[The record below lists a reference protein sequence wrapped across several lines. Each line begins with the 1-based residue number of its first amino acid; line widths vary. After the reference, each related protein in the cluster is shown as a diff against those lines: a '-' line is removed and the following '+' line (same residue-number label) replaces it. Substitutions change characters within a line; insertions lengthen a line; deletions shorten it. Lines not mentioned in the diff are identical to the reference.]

1 MKNQAFSIEL
11 VGTEACLWRYT
22 VRSTGRSWDIAPP
35 ILELDGHARP
45 AVLTDVHPCRDP
57 LDLPNGTVEH
67 AYAGTLAADPGLA
80 LEVVWRVSPASPIVR
95 FQYRLVADAPRTL
108 TECQGRDRL
117 HYLTLS
123 LKGLSCQEIRVS
135 EFDESVHSFRLTE
148 HALPERFF
156 EHGLSAMGPILVAAG
171 GTHAVLVAYEHGSQ
185 IPDAFLEFR
194 LGRDGTATLQAVK
207 GNYYSGQVVAPGRP
221 FETLWMQFG
230 CVSGSKE
237 RLAGAYR
244 AFVLADMSLNAASRK
259 PYIFY
264 NTWNY
269 QERNKWWNG
278 KAYLDSMHQER
289 ILAEIDVAHRM
300 GVEVFVIDTG
310 WYQKTGDWQVDT
322 ARFPDGL
329 RAVRE
334 RLDRYGMKL
343 GLWFAPAEA
352 AVSSRAAQAHLDCRM
367 SWDGIVAEP
376 RPVWETEESY
386 RMCLVSRYGDA
397 FADELIRLVD
407 ELGVTYFKWDGI
419 NQYGCND
426 PHHGHGTA
434 ANSPQERADCYAFE
448 LGRAMSR
455 VVDRVCR
462 ACPEAIVDFDITE
475 GHRSVGLGFLASGKY
490 FLINNGPYY
499 RSLDD
504 PQFAPGG
511 GMGSNVFV
519 FPGPARARICRA
531 ALDYDRWIPSVLF
544 LTHYLPDD
552 PASSQMINLASLVLG
567 QNGIWGDLLS
577 VSEEGVGLFGEVLGR
592 YKRVRGDVTASAP
605 VRTGIVGGS
614 PEIHEKISP
623 ETGHGVVSILAAA
636 AGRYRYV
643 TAHPAAQPYWA
654 SAGVEVTWPAP
665 LLTPTEDRNRAQLDI
680 TFDQPGAALV
690 FFGTA

>member
-1 MKNQAFSIEL
+1 MKNQAFEMDL
-11 VGTEACLWRYT
+11 VGTETCLWRYT
-22 VRSTGRSWDIAPP
+22 VRSTDRSWDIAPP
-35 ILELDGHARP
+35 ILELDGQARS
-45 AVLTDVHPCRDP
+45 AVLTDVHPCREP

-67 AYAGTLAADPGLA
+67 AYAGSLAQDPHLS
-80 LEVVWRVSPASPIVR
+80 LEVAWRISPASPIVR
-95 FQYRLVADAPRTL
+95 FQYRLSADAPRTL
-108 TECQGRDRL
+108 TKCQGRDHL
-117 HYLTLS
+117 YYLALS
-123 LKGLSCQEIRVS
+123 VRGLSCQEIRLS

-148 HALPERFF
+148 HALPNRFF
-156 EHGLSAMGPILVAAG
+156 EHELSAMGPILVAADDA
-171 GTHAVLVAYEHGSQ
+171 HAMLVAYEHGSQ
-185 IPDAFLEFR
+185 IPDAFLQFQ
-194 LGRDGTATLQAVK
+194 LSRDGTATLQAVK
-207 GNYYSGQVVAPGRP
+207 GNYYSGQVVAPERP

-230 CVSGSKE
+230 CVPGSQE

-244 AFVLADMSLNAASRK
+244 AFVLTDMTLNAASRK

-278 KAYLDSMHQER
+278 KAYLDSMRQER
-289 ILAEIDVAHRM
+289 ILGEIDVAHRM

-310 WYQKTGDWQVDT
+310 WYHKTGDWQVDT

-329 RAVRE
+329 RAVKE

-343 GLWFAPAEA
+343 GLWFAPTEA

-367 SWDGIVAEP
+367 SWDGIVADP
-376 RPVWETEESY
+376 RPIWETEESY

-397 FADELIRLVD
+397 FADELIRLVN

-419 NQYGCND
+419 QQYGCND

-455 VVDRVCR
+455 VVDRVCH

-504 PQFAPGG
+504 PRYAPGG

-531 ALDYDRWIPSVLF
+531 PLDYDRWIPSVLF

-577 VSEEGVGLFGEVLGR
+577 VSEEGVALFGEILDR
-592 YKRVRGDVTASAP
+592 YKRVRDDITASAP
-605 VRTGIVGGS
+605 VRMGIVAGS
-614 PEIHEKISP
+614 PEIHEKISS
-623 ETGHGVVSILAAA
+623 ETGRGVVSILAAA

-643 TAHPAAQPYWA
+643 TAHSVAQPYWA
-654 SAGVEVTWPAP
+654 STEIKVTWLA
-665 LLTPTEDRNRAQLDI
+665 LVENKGHAQLDI